1 MEEIETKIA
10 ELQTDISD
18 IETSIADTDTP
29 EETRAELQ
37 STLVGVKEELT
48 ALIGEKT
55 KKEEEE
61 KQAQDKLEQEKRE
74 AEDQAK
80 REAEDQAKREEA
92 ERVAKAAKPKRVV
105 TFGGK
110 SFDECTPE
118 ELEEA
123 IKNRIAISESNPGK
137 RTKSIFEKS
146 KPQETT
152 ETEPVTA

>member
-80 REAEDQAKREEA
+80 REEA